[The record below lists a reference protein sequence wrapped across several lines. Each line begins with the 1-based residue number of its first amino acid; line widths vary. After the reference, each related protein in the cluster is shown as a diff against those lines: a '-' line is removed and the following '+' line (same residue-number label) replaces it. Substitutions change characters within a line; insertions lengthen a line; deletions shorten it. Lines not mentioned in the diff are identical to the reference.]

1 MVRFALRSRRRMLT
15 ALNVALAVGIICA
28 VAFAAIFPPSADPP
42 RPAQRAASRPA
53 SQPAAAVLRPLSGY
67 AVIYARDLRRP
78 LFDPEVAAPA
88 APKRPELSFKLVG
101 VVVEPGFTYGIFR
114 TASGK
119 DKLASPGQEVEGAE
133 VLAVEQGAAKVRFHD
148 ETITLT
154 VAGKGAGG

>member
-1 MVRFALRSRRRMLT
+1 MVRFALRTRRRMLT
-15 ALNVALAVGIICA
+15 VLNVALAVVIVAA
-28 VAFAAIFPPSADPP
+28 VAYAAVLPPSPDPP
-42 RPAQRAASRPA
+42 RRAQRVASRPA
-53 SQPAAAVLRPLSGY
+53 SQPSAAALKPLGDY

-88 APKRPELSFKLVG
+88 VPKRPELSFKLVG

-114 TASGK
+114 TRSGR
-119 DKLASPGQEVEGAE
+119 DKLASVGQEVEGAE